1 MSRVDP
7 LEGLKNFEPK
17 TAAGQKSKQENA
29 ALEELASE
37 HGFVARHQAP
47 AKAPVDRSK
56 RRYTTGRNIQINVK
70 GDQATKDELYRLADD
85 IDAPLGETLKRALSA
100 LARELNSKEPSQK
113 DT

>member
-17 TAAGQKSKQENA
+17 PAAGQKSKQESA

-37 HGFVARHQAP
+37 HGFVARHPAP
-47 AKAPVDRSK
+47 AKPPVDRSK
-56 RRYTTGRNIQINVK
+56 RRFTTGRNIQINIK
-70 GDQATKDELYRLADD
+70 GDQATKDELYRLADE

-100 LARELNSKEPSQK
+100 LARELNSNDPSR
-113 DT
+113 